1 VVNNSNIGDAYRT
14 QIFNQP
20 SLAEIAQQQ
29 RRSDLNGD
37 DCNEFMDDD
46 SFTGFDA
53 MGEDSD
59 DQNHNEDDNTSLP
72 LKYRNKMKRYE
83 TNKYKVPDENLSAPE
98 TFTYTNGNVMGSQ
111 ATAYAE
117 LLKICQKHHADKS
130 LFDDIQTCSTFWAES
145 DINVFR
151 EQTCANRWSR
161 KKLMKFL
168 KKVFPF
174 EGMEPKS
181 IIVELHDGRKV
192 TVPQVDFAESMRSIL
207 NDKEVMKHIMK
218 GLDPN
223 TWRPMTSEE
232 THENDDDAVIDD
244 KDSGWLYRQGIKL
257 HCPDET
263 ECDPTK
269 VRPFPLL
276 IHIDYSHGDLF
287 GNLKV
292 API

>member
-1 VVNNSNIGDAYRT
+1 MNQSIHGGPLSVVNNSNIGDAYRT

-37 DCNEFMDDD
+37 HCNEFMDDD

-98 TFTYTNGNVMGSQ
+98 NFTYTDGNVMGSQ

-130 LFDDIQTCSTFWAES
+130 LFDDIQTWATFWAES

-207 NDKEVMKHIMK
+207 NDKEVMKY
-218 GLDPN
+218 
-223 TWRPMTSEE
+223 TS
-232 THENDDDAVIDD
+232 
-244 KDSGWLYRQGIKL
+244 
-257 HCPDET
+257 
-263 ECDPTK
+263 
-269 VRPFPLL
+269 
-276 IHIDYSHGDLF
+276 
-287 GNLKV
+287 
-292 API
+292 

>member
-1 VVNNSNIGDAYRT
+1 MNQSIHGGPLSVVNNSNIGDAYRT

-83 TNKYKVPDENLSAPE
+83 TNKYKAPDENLSAPE
-98 TFTYTNGNVMGSQ
+98 NFTYTDGNVMGSQ

-130 LFDDIQTCSTFWAES
+130 LFDDIQTWATFWAES

-263 ECDPTK
+263 ECDSTK

-276 IHIDYSHGDLF
+276 IHIDY
-287 GNLKV
+287 
-292 API
+292 IW